1 MSVWVR
7 IALRYLAAIL
17 VAHGWLVPEDARLIA
32 GDPELA
38 AALEIALG
46 VLIGVCVETAYLIA
60 RRAGWRT

>member
-7 IALRYLAAIL
+7 IALRYIAAIL
-17 VAHGWLVPEDARLIA
+17 VARGFLVDEDARIIA
-32 GDPELA
+32 ADPELI

-46 VLIGVCVETAYLIA
+46 VAIAACVETAYLIA